1 MVNSLIGCGSGY
13 FEGAKG
19 VVVVLEEKILQ
30 FCFLAWLLCWRNESM
45 VMSRVDNRDV
55 LLLYAF
61 PLLVTSTWAAG
72 PWCLAEIFSSYEV
85 RCLMALVQW
94 CCGASYF
101 LVANP
106 QS

>member
-1 MVNSLIGCGSGY
+1 
-13 FEGAKG
+13 
-19 VVVVLEEKILQ
+19 
-30 FCFLAWLLCWRNESM
+30 M
-45 VMSRVDNRDV
+45 VMSRADTRNI
-55 LLLYAF
+55 LLPYTFL
-61 PLLVTSTWAAG
+61 LLVTSTWAAD

-85 RCLMALVQW
+85 RFLMALVQW